1 MLLRMMLIVVII
13 MMGCQGTMEKTG
25 TVEKIGEGLKFAEGP
40 AWSSSGV
47 LYVSNCYG
55 DWITRVQDSQLD
67 TFVIKPSYPDTFS
80 STNGLTMGKDGYLY
94 GCDFGIGAIVRFN
107 MQGECFI
114 YASAFQGKKFNRP
127 NDLAFDPNGNLYFTD
142 PNKYDKEQRDGRIFR
157 VERETGEVLKVAE
170 NLAFPNGIAFS
181 ADAKN
186 LYVCESAMNRIL
198 KYSVNKDGSLN
209 DKSEFIVLPN
219 GDPDG
224 IAFDREGNLYAA
236 HYGTGTVFVIDP
248 GGKIISEIKIPD
260 GEKTTN
266 VDFGGPDM
274 RTLFITDA
282 KSNAVY
288 KIRNSIPG
296 LKLFFTD

>member
-1 MLLRMMLIVVII
+1 MLIGLFM
-13 MMGCQGTMEKTG
+13 MMGCQAPEEKTG
-25 TVEKIGEGLKFAEGP
+25 VVEKIGDGLNFAEGP
-40 AWSSSGV
+40 AWSSRGV

-55 DWITRVQDSQLD
+55 DWIAQVKNNLLD
-67 TFVIKPSYPDTFS
+67 TFVVKPSQPDTFS
-80 STNGLTMGKDGYLY
+80 STNGLTMGKDSYLY

-107 MQGECFI
+107 KMGECYI
-114 YASAFQGKKFNRP
+114 YASGYEGKRFNRP
-127 NDLAFDPNGNLYFTD
+127 NDLAFDQEGNLYFTD
-142 PNKYDKEQRDGRIFR
+142 PNKYDKADRDGRVFR
-157 VERETGEVLKVAE
+157 IERATGQVVLVAE

-198 KYSVNKDGSLN
+198 KYSVKQDGSL
-209 DKSEFIVLPN
+209 DEKSEFVKLPN

-224 IAFDREGNLYAA
+224 IAFDQKGNLYAA

-248 GGKIISEIKIPD
+248 EGKIISEIKIPD

-266 VDFGGPDM
+266 VDFGDTDM

-288 KIRNSIPG
+288 RVRNSVPG
-296 LKLFFTD
+296 LRLFYSD

>member
-1 MLLRMMLIVVII
+1 MVKLVLIFLTMLVT
-13 MMGCQGTMEKTG
+13 GCQGPVEKTG
-25 TVEKIGEGLKFAEGP
+25 VVVKIGEGLKFAEGP
-40 AWSSSGV
+40 AWSSRGV

-55 DWITRVQDSQLD
+55 DWITLVQNSQLD
-67 TFVIKPSYPDTFS
+67 TFVIKPSHPDTFS
-80 STNGLTMGKDGYLY
+80 STNGLTVGKDGYLY

-107 MQGECFI
+107 IQGECFI
-114 YASAFQGKKFNRP
+114 YASDYQGKKFNRP
-127 NDLAFDPNGNLYFTD
+127 NDLAFDPEGNLYFTD

-157 VERETGEVLKVAE
+157 VERETGEVVLVAE
-170 NLAFPNGIAFS
+170 NLAFPNGIAFN

-198 KYSVNKDGSLN
+198 KYSVKKDGSL
-209 DKSEFIVLPN
+209 DEKSEFIKLPN

-236 HYGTGTVFVIDP
+236 HYGTGMVFVINP
-248 GGKIISEIKIPD
+248 EGKIISEIKIPD

-288 KIRNSIPG
+288 KVRNAVPG
-296 LKLFFTD
+296 LKLFYTD

>member
-1 MLLRMMLIVVII
+1 MRIWVMLIGVII
-13 MMGCQGTMEKTG
+13 MIGCQGPVEKTG
-25 TVEKIGEGLKFAEGP
+25 VVEKIGEGLNFAEGP
-40 AWSSSGV
+40 AWSSRGV

-55 DWITRVQDSQLD
+55 NWLAQIQNSQLD
-67 TFVIKPSYPDTFS
+67 TFVTKPSSPDTFS
-80 STNGLTMGKDGYLY
+80 STNGLTVGKDGYLY

-114 YASAFQGKKFNRP
+114 YASGYQGIKFNRP
-127 NDLAFDPNGNLYFTD
+127 NDLAFDPEGNLYFTD
-142 PNKYDKEQRDGRIFR
+142 PNKYDKEQRDGRVFR
-157 VERETGEVLKVAE
+157 IERETGEVVLVAE

-186 LYVCESAMNRIL
+186 LYICESAMNRII
-198 KYSVNKDGSLN
+198 KYSVNKEGTLG
-209 DKSEFIVLPN
+209 DKSEFVKLPN

-224 IAFDREGNLYAA
+224 IAFDQKGNIYAA

-248 GGKIISEIKIPD
+248 EGKIISEIKIPD

-288 KIRNSIPG
+288 KVQNSVPG
-296 LKLFFTD
+296 LKLFYSD